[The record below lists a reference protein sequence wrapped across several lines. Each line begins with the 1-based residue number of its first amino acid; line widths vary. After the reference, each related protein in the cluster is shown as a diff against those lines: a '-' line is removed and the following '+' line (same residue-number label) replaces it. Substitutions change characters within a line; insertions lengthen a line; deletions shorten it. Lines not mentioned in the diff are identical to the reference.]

1 MKLNLLV
8 IGALIAVMISAIVG
22 AVVLHIYGKC
32 PLCQTNTPKQTV
44 NTPPP
49 PSKDW
54 PAEGFDIETQ
64 VKPEVKTGSH
74 GPIREW
80 QKGSNGK
87 YFLLDNEGFAHYQH
101 YATGYATKYLCN
113 DLWEIKYKGHYYFWK
128 HNCDNL
134 QHAAHCPCHKVTKK

>member
-1 MKLNLLV
+1 MINKLV
-8 IGALIAVMISAIVG
+8 VVGVVLIFSAIVG

-32 PLCQTNTPKQTV
+32 PLCQTN
-44 NTPPP
+44 PPP
-49 PSKDW
+49 PPKDW
-54 PAEGFDIETQ
+54 LVEGFDIETQ

-87 YFLLDNEGFAHYQH
+87 YFLLDNEGFSHYQH
-101 YATGYATKYLCN
+101 YATGYASKYLCD

-134 QHAAHCPCHKVTKK
+134 QHAAHCQCHKVTKK